1 MKKELRGDIVFDTS
15 ILIEMIAGTKLGR
28 KIASLL
34 KGEMV
39 RAFTTELNL
48 VELRYIICRKAGWK
62 KASEII
68 DKLIRSRYVGII
80 DIKEISER
88 AALLK
93 CQRALSLVD
102 CFTIAAGETMKM
114 NVMFARRKKELES
127 EVKRKPFK
135 IAIIFATD
143 VMS

>member
-80 DIKEISER
+80 DIKVISER

-93 CQRALSLVD
+93 CQRALSLVAVSY
-102 CFTIAAGETMKM
+102 THLTLPT
-114 NVMFARRKKELES
+114 N
-127 EVKRKPFK
+127 
-135 IAIIFATD
+135 
-143 VMS
+143 